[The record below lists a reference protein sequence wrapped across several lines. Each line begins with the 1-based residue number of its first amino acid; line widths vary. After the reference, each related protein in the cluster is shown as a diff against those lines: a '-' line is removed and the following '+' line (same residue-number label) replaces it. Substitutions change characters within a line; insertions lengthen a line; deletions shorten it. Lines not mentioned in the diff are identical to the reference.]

1 MRQQGEGDAALWLLA
16 CLLALW
22 TPPEPFL
29 EPLSG
34 QAVPPEQLE
43 LPSVDELIPLY
54 GVMRQVRT
62 LLGK

>member
-1 MRQQGEGDAALWLLA
+1 MHQQGEGDAALWLLA

-22 TPPEPFL
+22 TPPEPAL
-29 EPLSG
+29 GPVSG

-62 LLGK
+62 MPGR